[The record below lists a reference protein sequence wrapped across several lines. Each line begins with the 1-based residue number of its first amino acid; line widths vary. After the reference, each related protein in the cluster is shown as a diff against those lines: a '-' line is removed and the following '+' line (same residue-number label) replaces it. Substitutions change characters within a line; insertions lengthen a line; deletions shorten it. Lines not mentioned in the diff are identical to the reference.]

1 MQEAGSAGREAQCCP
16 PTVVLGVHRVLE
28 SEGFG
33 DLNISNSTRELLWS
47 HFQYL
52 GYASKTHQKSLET
65 KSLQAKLKK
74 RLWTKKRFLN
84 KAPRIGT
91 TTRKPPSSRE
101 VLRAASMRHRLLCMC
116 SSRLLLGRHR
126 WTWGEGYCFMGFTLC
141 VYIYI
146 LISVSTLSVGA

>member
-33 DLNISNSTRELLWS
+33 DLNISNSTREWLWS

-74 RLWTKKRFLN
+74 TVVDQKKGFLI
-84 KAPRIGT
+84 KPRGSAL
-91 TTRKPPSSRE
+91 PPGNPHLPGKSSE
-101 VLRAASMRHRLLCMC
+101 LPACDIDCFACAAADFSLEDTG
-116 SSRLLLGRHR
+116 GRGVKDIVS
-126 WTWGEGYCFMGFTLC
+126 WGLLC

-146 LISVSTLSVGA
+146 Y